1 MQEVGVTRCD
11 MEPEMAKFYRIFEY
25 SGHLICLKEA
35 PANKSGFYTDINEI
49 CWITETG
56 ERKKMTNSEKTEIIS
71 ELKKWNKHAKR
82 QGKMVVG
89 FVDTRKG
96 FYSLNEKKQDKLMK
110 KLLMGLG
117 IGIVAAFAM
126 IGIGNLIATNMMPEY
141 LAPIRV
147 MSGGLMILTLIIP
160 FMILLVVGVSFKDK
174 KGKINKSVLATVLGV
189 EMVWLVISLWAATR
203 SIGAIADMI
212 NGPTEKVVYYALI
225 KEDRDW
231 GYRRGYSTEYYLEA
245 VSIEGETREKLR
257 LRVIS
262 EDLEEVEKVLAEAK
276 WDYDIRAK
284 YILRYFENIDIV
296 FEIEAIPLE

>member
-1 MQEVGVTRCD
+1 MQEVGVTRCN

-35 PANKSGFYTDINEI
+35 SANKSGFCTDINEI

-56 ERKKMTNSEKTEIIS
+56 ERKEMTNSEKTEIIS

-89 FVDTRKG
+89 FVNTRKRVN
-96 FYSLNEKKQDKLMK
+96 SLNEKEQNKLMK
-110 KLLMGLG
+110 KLLIGLG

-126 IGIGNLIATNMMPEY
+126 IGVGNLIATNMMPEY

-147 MSGGLMILTLIIP
+147 LSGGLMILTLTIP
-160 FMILLVVGVSFKDK
+160 FMILGAVGTPFKDK
-174 KGKINKSVLATVLGV
+174 KGKVNKSVLAIVLGF
-189 EMVWLVISLWAATR
+189 EMIFLVICIWAGAK
-203 SIGAIADMI
+203 SVGAITDMI
-212 NGPTEKVVYYALI
+212 KGPTEKTVYYALI

-245 VSIEGETREKLR
+245 VYKEGDTREKLR
-257 LRVIS
+257 LKVIS

-284 YILRYFENIDIV
+284 YKLRYFENIDIV
-296 FEIEAIPLE
+296 YEIEAIPLE

>member
-1 MQEVGVTRCD
+1 
-11 MEPEMAKFYRIFEY
+11 
-25 SGHLICLKEA
+25 
-35 PANKSGFYTDINEI
+35 
-49 CWITETG
+49 
-56 ERKKMTNSEKTEIIS
+56 
-71 ELKKWNKHAKR
+71 
-82 QGKMVVG
+82 
-89 FVDTRKG
+89 
-96 FYSLNEKKQDKLMK
+96 
-110 KLLMGLG
+110 
-117 IGIVAAFAM
+117 
-126 IGIGNLIATNMMPEY
+126 
-141 LAPIRV
+141 
-147 MSGGLMILTLIIP
+147 MILTLIIP